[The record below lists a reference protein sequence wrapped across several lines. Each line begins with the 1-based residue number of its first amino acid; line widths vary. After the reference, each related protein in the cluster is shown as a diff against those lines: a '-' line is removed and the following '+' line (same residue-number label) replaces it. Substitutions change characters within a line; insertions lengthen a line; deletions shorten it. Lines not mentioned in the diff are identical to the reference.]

1 MEKESIKSYFTG
13 LSANEREALLE
24 ELQQLGES
32 DIQTPKCQEVRR
44 AILDNKQG
52 CCAHCGHAK
61 YVKFGKDKG
70 AHRYKCKSC
79 KRSFT
84 EYSGTWM
91 DGLHRKDKIDAYLKL
106 MLEEKTLDKITETM
120 GINKKTAFDWRHKIL
135 SAIEQSEKSGFT
147 GITESD
153 ETFFLHSEKGK
164 KQQDK
169 KPRKRGGKSTKR
181 GVNDEH
187 IAVIVTQD
195 RKDQIDLT
203 VAATGRIK
211 KIDIA
216 NAIGERLTRQTVLCT
231 DSHGSYKGFAIDR
244 EIEHHALR
252 ANQKQRVKHG
262 VYHIQHV
269 NSTHNRLKKWI
280 DNKFWGVSTKYL
292 QQYLNWFRI
301 KETLKGSKQFLN
313 DFAQI
318 SAQDVKAYK
327 RYASLSDRYEMV
339 ISTQT

>member
-1 MEKESIKSYFTG
+1 MEKEAIKSYFMD
-13 LSANEREALLE
+13 LPASDRQVLIE
-24 ELQQLGES
+24 ELQQLDQPGAW
-32 DIQTPKCQEVRR
+32 IPKCQEVRR
-44 AILDNKQG
+44 KILDNKQG
-52 CCAHCGHAK
+52 CCAHCGHTK

-91 DGLHRKDKIDAYLKL
+91 DGLHRKDKIDGYLKL
-106 MLEEKTLDKITETM
+106 MLEEKSLDKIKETLA
-120 GINKKTAFDWRHKIL
+120 INKKTAFDWRHKIL
-135 SAIEQSEKSGFT
+135 SSIEQSEKAGFT

-153 ETFFLHSEKGK
+153 ETFFLRSEKGK
-164 KQQDK
+164 EKQDH
-169 KPRKRGGKSTKR
+169 KPRKRGGKSSKK

-195 RKDQIDLT
+195 RKDQVDLT
-203 VAATGRIK
+203 VATAGRLK
-211 KIDIA
+211 KVDIE
-216 NAIGERLTRQTVLCT
+216 NAIGKRLTEQTILCT
-231 DSHGSYKGFAIDR
+231 DSHVSYKGFAIDNHL
-244 EIEHHALR
+244 EHHPLR
-252 ANQKQRVKHG
+252 SDLKQRIKHG

-280 DNKFWGVSTKYL
+280 DSKFWGVSTKYL

-301 KETLKGSKQFLN
+301 KETLKDSKQFLK
-313 DFAQI
+313 DFAHM
-318 SAQDVKAYK
+318 SAQDVQAYQ
-327 RYASLSDRYEMV
+327 RYASLTNKYEMI

>member
-1 MEKESIKSYFTG
+1 M
-13 LSANEREALLE
+13 
-24 ELQQLGES
+24 
-32 DIQTPKCQEVRR
+32 
-44 AILDNKQG
+44 
-52 CCAHCGHAK
+52 
-61 YVKFGKDKG
+61 
-70 AHRYKCKSC
+70 
-79 KRSFT
+79 
-84 EYSGTWM
+84 
-91 DGLHRKDKIDAYLKL
+91 
-106 MLEEKTLDKITETM
+106 
-120 GINKKTAFDWRHKIL
+120 
-135 SAIEQSEKSGFT
+135 
-147 GITESD
+147 
-153 ETFFLHSEKGK
+153 HSEKGK
-164 KQQDK
+164 KQKDK

-181 GVNDEH
+181 GVNDDH

-195 RKDQIDLT
+195 RKYQIDLT
-203 VAATGRIK
+203 VATTGRIK
-211 KIDIA
+211 KIDIE
-216 NAIGERLTRQTVLCT
+216 NAIGERLTGQTILCT

-244 EIEHHALR
+244 EIEHHPLR

-301 KETLKGSKQFLN
+301 KETFKGSKQFLN
-313 DFAQI
+313 DFTQI